1 MATTSKPVPTKA
13 ASSVLI
19 AQLARGMRRRVEQA
33 VTPLGLRPRQ
43 LVALNH
49 LRERGPSPQQTLIE
63 LLGVDPS
70 NMVAVLNDLED
81 AGLIVRRRDRADRR
95 RAIIEL
101 SPEGREL
108 LEELDR
114 ALHGIDDEV
123 FSGLTPAERREF
135 NHLLTRAAESAGVS
149 CTQAADESC

>member
-1 MATTSKPVPTKA
+1 M
-13 ASSVLI
+13 LI
-19 AQLARGMRRRVEQA
+19 AQLARGMRRRFEQA
-33 VTPLGLRPRQ
+33 VAPLGLRPRQ

-63 LLGVDPS
+63 LLAVDPS

-101 SPEGREL
+101 SPQGWEL

-123 FSGLTPAERREF
+123 FAGLTPAERREL

>member
-1 MATTSKPVPTKA
+1 
-13 ASSVLI
+13 
-19 AQLARGMRRRVEQA
+19 MRRRVEQA

-108 LEELDR
+108 LEEARPRAPRDR
-114 ALHGIDDEV
+114 
-123 FSGLTPAERREF
+123 
-135 NHLLTRAAESAGVS
+135 
-149 CTQAADESC
+149 